1 MLTVWGRR
9 SAFNVQKVLW
19 LIGELELDH
28 HHIDAGG
35 AAGGL
40 DTPDFLAMNPTGRI
54 PVIDD
59 DGTIVWESHTI
70 LRYLAARHG
79 AGRFWSADPARRSHI
94 ERWMDWGHTRLEP
107 AFMDLFWGYYRT
119 PEDRRD
125 AAFIADAMARSTA
138 CFRLL
143 NDQLTGKAYLAGD
156 ALTLADIPSA
166 TTLYRYFELDIERP
180 RLPAVEAWYARLCDR
195 LAFRQHI
202 MLDFSDLKGR
212 LDY

>member
-19 LIGELELDH
+19 LIGELNLDH
-28 HHIDAGG
+28 RHIDAGG

-79 AGRFWSADPARRSHI
+79 AGTFWSSDPAHRSDI
-94 ERWMDWGHTRLEP
+94 ERWMDWSQTALQP
-107 AFMDLFWGYYRT
+107 AFMDLFWGFYRT

-125 AAFIADAMARSTA
+125 VAFIADAMARCTA

-143 NDQLTGKAYLAGD
+143 DGQLTDKAYLAGD
-156 ALTLADIPSA
+156 ALTLGDIPVA
-166 TTLYRYFELDIERP
+166 TSLYRYFEMDIERP
-180 RLPAVEAWYARLCDR
+180 TLPGVEASYARLCER
-195 LAFRQHI
+195 PAYREHI